1 MEFEV
6 TNALRDLD
14 NATPAYLLQEIFHHG
29 DLKVRMESIKVLKD
43 LDVTRR
49 TGRVLIEWLRIDGR

>member
-14 NATPAYLLQEIFHHG
+14 ERTPPYLLQEIFHHG
-29 DLKVRMESIKVLKD
+29 DLKVRLDSIKVLKD
-43 LDVTRR
+43 LDTARR
-49 TGRVLIEWLRIDGR
+49 TSRVLREILKIGR